1 MHIQNLRLRCQP
13 RYLITYEINNKPSES
28 NGHTTQLRQYLT
40 HAPRENRSFSVA
52 CAQPYHQGSG
62 SHGQLFRPC
71 WSSSAWHSQRV
82 NDINT
87 QGWKKKLGLEGVEG
101 RGKGG
106 GGCILKIVI
115 SEEGKGGGTIFVCNY
130 LGGKVL
136 IYHTFLKTP
145 APPPRDIIYDRP
157 LMSVALFVVTEP
169 PTHQLIKSADTVPP
183 LRNSLFFSPSPSKR
197 KFSLIP
203 QNHLKDQRRRL
214 SDPLRNNFRSPTV
227 LICIYIHIVT
237 CFFIWRLI
245 LINSIYM

>member
-1 MHIQNLRLRCQP
+1 MHIQNLRLRCQL

-82 NDINT
+82 NEICT

-101 RGKGG
+101 RRK

-197 KFSLIP
+197 NFSLIP

-214 SDPLRNNFRSPTV
+214 SELSKSHCPDL
-227 LICIYIHIVT
+227 YIHT
-237 CFFIWRLI
+237 HSYMFFYLA
-245 LINSIYM
+245 SYTDK